1 MAMQPEIRYINAY
14 VSGTAAP
21 QPEKRPQ
28 RTSMA
33 QLPKIKKQP
42 RYVIPVDVVAM
53 GGILAAMVLAV
64 MLVVGL
70 VQMNQAQQQAQMYR
84 EYAVSLQEANAK
96 LQDTYT
102 SSYDLDEVREIAI
115 AMGMVPAEEVPHL
128 QMQISAPPQVQEP
141 TAWESFW
148 TFLVGLFA

>member
-1 MAMQPEIRYINAY
+1 MAMQTEIRYINAY

-21 QPEKRPQ
+21 QPERKPQ
-28 RTSMA
+28 KHSMA

-42 RYVIPVDVVAM
+42 RYVIPVDVVALS
-53 GGILAAMVLAV
+53 GILAAVVLTV

-70 VQMNQAQQQAQMYR
+70 VQMNQAQQQAKMYR
-84 EYAVSLQEANAK
+84 EYAISVQEQNAALK
-96 LQDTYT
+96 DTYT
-102 SSYDLDEVREIAI
+102 SSFDLEEVREIAI
-115 AMGMVPAEEVPHL
+115 TMGMVPAEEVTHL
-128 QMQISAPPQVQEP
+128 QMESFEPQQVQEV